1 MEKIV
6 VTGSTGFIGKKL
18 TEKLIQNG
26 YDVIQFSRDFKKVSC
41 DRIYHLACPSSTS
54 SLNENPTEIMDVI
67 FDKTR
72 EAISICPKALF
83 VNASSFGA
91 SDINDTK
98 QGAYNIAKRSMEVY
112 LKYSGI
118 KYINYRIP
126 SVYGEDASS
135 DSFIKRCVL
144 GTAYEPEN
152 PSKMWFISHVDDV
165 TDALINLSEIKVENI
180 TLGEIYKQFT
190 SGKRRLE
197 KYG

>member
-54 SLNENPTEIMDVI
+54 KLNENPKEIMDII

-72 EAISICPKALF
+72 EAISICPDALF
-83 VNASSFGA
+83 INASSFGA
-91 SDINDTK
+91 GDINDTK

-126 SVYGEDASS
+126 SVYGEDASN

-180 TLGEIYKQFT
+180 TLGEIYKQFI